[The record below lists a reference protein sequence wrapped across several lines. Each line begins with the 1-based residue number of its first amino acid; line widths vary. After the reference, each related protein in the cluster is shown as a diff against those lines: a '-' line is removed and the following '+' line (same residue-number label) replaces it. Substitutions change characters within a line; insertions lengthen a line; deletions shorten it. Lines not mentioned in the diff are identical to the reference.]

1 MKTLRRNFDSFRGAT
16 VVSLIPVEWQLRE
29 YANIKIGSVGRSEV
43 ELLSGLHIEC
53 RVPCVELAHG
63 NCLPVQNDFSGDQQ
77 FFLAFAQ
84 TLASKS
90 SEAALRQQ
98 VSAECYYMKLKYVA
112 LNS

>member
-63 NCLPVQNDFSGDQQ
+63 NCLELIGGAHVGHHLLPQRS
-77 FFLAFAQ
+77 FAR
-84 TLASKS
+84 L
-90 SEAALRQQ
+90 
-98 VSAECYYMKLKYVA
+98 
-112 LNS
+112 